1 MEANGLG
8 EDKLEI
14 LAFTIENGFGDSAT
28 MSEAAERQEE
38 LELQYPVGAYEEF
51 GEEYIGIS
59 GYFPTMMVLAPYPAN
74 DQGLVIVGFGLYN
87 DVSELFDTK
96 SKLENLYSG
105 DYAEEI
111 CPQDDTD
118 GDGTPDIF
126 DSDIDDDGVANDDDD
141 FPYDRN
147 ETIDSDLDG
156 IGNNADDDDDG
167 DGVLDINDECPET
180 KILYAGSYSI
190 YYENGCADID
200 GDGYNETVDC
210 DDTEDTVFSDRDGD
224 GWCDDYE
231 MFPDDPTEVW
241 DSDGD
246 GVGDYADV
254 FPNDRTEW
262 NDTDSDGYGD
272 NSDQC
277 PNVPAENPP
286 DNIYLDDGE
295 VWVWGDDGCP
305 DMDNDG
311 THQGLDCDDN
321 DPQRH

>member
-1 MEANGLG
+1 MKLEQNGAVRVELALEELNSLKKEMEANGLG

-14 LAFTIENGFGDSAT
+14 LAFTIESGFGDPAT
-28 MSEAAERQEE
+28 MSEAAERQER

-74 DQGLVIVGFGLYN
+74 DQGLVIVGFGKYN
-87 DVSELFDTK
+87 DVSELFDSK

-224 GWCDDYE
+224 GWCDKCSLMIPQKFGILMAMVLE
-231 MFPDDPTEVW
+231 ITLMFSHTIQQI
-241 DSDGD
+241 GMIL
-246 GVGDYADV
+246 
-254 FPNDRTEW
+254 T
-262 NDTDSDGYGD
+262 
-272 NSDQC
+272 QM
-277 PNVPAENPP
+277 
-286 DNIYLDDGE
+286 
-295 VWVWGDDGCP
+295 
-305 DMDNDG
+305 DMEIIAINAQMFQQKIRQI
-311 THQGLDCDDN
+311 TST
-321 DPQRH
+321 